1 MRARTVRN
9 VCVAAAGVVVLTLI
23 APLSARAD
31 QPFILSGVSLST
43 TKTSRN
49 SDEPAVLTASANA
62 SVSYTG
68 YEIGI

>member
-1 MRARTVRN
+1 
-9 VCVAAAGVVVLTLI
+9 
-23 APLSARAD
+23 
-31 QPFILSGVSLST
+31 VSLST